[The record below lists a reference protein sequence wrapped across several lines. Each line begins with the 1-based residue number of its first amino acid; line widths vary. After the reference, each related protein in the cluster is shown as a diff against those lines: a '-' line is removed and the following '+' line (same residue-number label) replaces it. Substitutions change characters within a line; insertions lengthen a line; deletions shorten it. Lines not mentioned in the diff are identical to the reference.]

1 MPEPIQPVAKPKKSF
16 SMWKFV
22 LYSLAALGFVWV
34 AVEAYWGYFKLK
46 HWIKGFGVG
55 AFFVGG
61 LVAGFLYLFMAYRL
75 FREIQSRPE
84 GVKKAG
90 AYTAFGLGVVAL
102 NPALLG
108 SIVWLFTPQGT
119 FHTASFW
126 GVLGSL
132 LGAGMVY
139 GVGRL
144 FSNKKPG
151 PGSPGPT

>member
-1 MPEPIQPVAKPKKSF
+1 MDPIQPSPKPKKSF
-16 SMWKFV
+16 SMGRLI
-22 LYSLAALGFVWV
+22 LYSLAALGLVWV

-61 LVAGFLYLFMAYRL
+61 LVAGFLYLYMAYMF
-75 FREIQSRPE
+75 FREIQAQPD
-84 GVKKAG
+84 GAKKVG
-90 AYTAFGLGVVAL
+90 AYAAFGLGLVTL

-126 GVLGSL
+126 GVLGSI
-132 LGAGMVY
+132 LGGGLVF
-139 GVGRL
+139 GVERL
-144 FSNKKPG
+144 FGKMKHTGSKKRQE
-151 PGSPGPT
+151 

>member
-1 MPEPIQPVAKPKKSF
+1 
-16 SMWKFV
+16 
-22 LYSLAALGFVWV
+22 V

-46 HWIKGFGVG
+46 HWLKGFGVG

-61 LVAGFLYLFMAYRL
+61 LVVGFLYLYMAYKF
-75 FREIQSRPE
+75 FREIQARPD
-84 GVKKAG
+84 GAKKVG
-90 AYTAFGLGVVAL
+90 AYGAFGLGLVAL

-139 GVGRL
+139 GVERL
-144 FSNKKPG
+144 FSKK
-151 PGSPGPT
+151 SGPTLPKGKS